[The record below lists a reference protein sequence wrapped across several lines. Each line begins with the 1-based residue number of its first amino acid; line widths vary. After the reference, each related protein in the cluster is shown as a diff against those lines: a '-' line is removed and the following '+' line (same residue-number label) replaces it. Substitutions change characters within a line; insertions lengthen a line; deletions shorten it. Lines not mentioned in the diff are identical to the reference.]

1 MKIEVTMRRIAVGWL
16 ALWLAGVAWAGDDP
30 LLDTMEAE
38 LARSMEQLAGQDE
51 PPYFMAYEIVDSRAV
66 EMHGEDGAFG
76 SHSDNRFRQF
86 DVDLRVG
93 DPELD
98 NTHPSGEID
107 DLFSGLRRAEI
118 FVPVDDDPLAI
129 RVALWK
135 ETERRYRNAVSRLIQ
150 VRASK
155 LVRVDEDD
163 LGDFSAAEPQVW
175 IGDLATLE
183 VDRPLWEQRLR
194 EASQPFRN
202 SAVVY
207 DGSVRFS
214 ARAENRYY
222 VNSEGA
228 RLRVPFA
235 HYRVS
240 IEVATLAPEGT
251 KLKLYHSWDSA
262 TAAGLPGVDELV
274 AKAQEMEQMLV
285 ALAQAPEAEPW
296 SGPAILSGRSAAVF
310 FHEIF
315 GHRMEG
321 HRLRDDEEGQTFGDE
336 VGAAVLP
343 PFLDVFDDPNLT
355 TAVGVDLNGHYRY
368 DNEGVAAER
377 VVLVED
383 GVLERFLT
391 GRTPIPRQD
400 SSNGHGRRQSGH
412 DVISRQGNLIV
423 ESSQSVPR
431 EQLRARLLEE
441 VEAQGAPYGLL
452 MDDITGGFTFT
463 GRGLANVFN
472 VSPVIVYRVYPD
484 GRPDELV
491 RGVDL
496 IGTPLATFSQII
508 AAGDRVEVFNGYCGA
523 ESGWVPVSAVSPDLL
538 VRRIEIQR
546 KETGDELAPLLP
558 PPDVD
563 GGEDVA
569 DGGSR

>member
-1 MKIEVTMRRIAVGWL
+1 MRRIVVIGL
-16 ALWLAGVAWAGDDP
+16 ALALGGVAYAGEDP
-30 LLDTMEAE
+30 LLDAMGDE
-38 LARSMEQLAGQDE
+38 LQRSLDQLAGQDE
-51 PPYFMAYEIVDSRAV
+51 PPYFLAYEVVESHTV

-76 SHSDNRFRQF
+76 SFADNRFRQF

-98 NTHPSGEID
+98 NTHPSTEID
-107 DLFSGLRRAEI
+107 ELFGGLRRAEI
-118 FVPVDDDPLAI
+118 FLPVDDDPLAV

-135 ETERRYRNAVSRLIQ
+135 ETERRYRNALSRLIQ
-150 VRASK
+150 VRSSK
-155 LVRVDEDD
+155 VTRVDGDD
-163 LGDFSAAEPQVW
+163 LADFAPTAPQEWLGEPAA
-175 IGDLATLE
+175 LA
-183 VDRPLWEQRLR
+183 VDRPAWEQRLR
-194 EASQPFRN
+194 TASRPFRD
-202 SAVVY
+202 SDVVY

-222 VNSEGA
+222 VNSEGT
-228 RLRVPFA
+228 RLRVPFE

-240 IEVATLAPEGT
+240 IDVATLAPEGT
-251 KLKLYHSWDSA
+251 ELKLFHAWDAA
-262 TAAGLPGVDELV
+262 TPEGLPGEDEIV
-274 AKAQEMEQMLV
+274 AKAEEMEATLV
-285 ALAQAPEAEPW
+285 ALTEAPEAEPF

-336 VGAAVLP
+336 VGDAVLP
-343 PFLDVFDDPNLT
+343 SFLSVVDDPTL
-355 TAVGVDLNGHYRY
+355 ARAAGVDLNGHYRF
-368 DNEGVAAER
+368 DNEGVPAER

-391 GRTPIPRQD
+391 GRTPIPGQER
-400 SSNGHGRRQSGH
+400 SNGHGRRQSGH
-412 DVISRQGNLIV
+412 DVISRQGNLVV
-423 ESSQSVPR
+423 ESAETVDR
-431 EQLRARLLEE
+431 EALRGKLLAE

-452 MDDITGGFTFT
+452 FEDITGGFTYT

-496 IGTPLATFSQII
+496 IGTPLATFSQIV
-508 AAGDRVEVFNGYCGA
+508 AAGERVEVFNGYCGA

-538 VRRIEIQR
+538 VRRIETQR

-558 PPDVD
+558 PPVEEAAAGVAQ
-563 GGEDVA
+563 GGA
-569 DGGSR
+569 P